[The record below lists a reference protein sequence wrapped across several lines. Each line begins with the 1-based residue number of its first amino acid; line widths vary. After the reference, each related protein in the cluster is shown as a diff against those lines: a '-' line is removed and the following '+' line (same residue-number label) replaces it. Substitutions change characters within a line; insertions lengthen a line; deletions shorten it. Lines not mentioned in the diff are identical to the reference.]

1 MTFFIPYQT
10 KLCELFFFNHSFLLS
25 GMNEDVKN
33 ELKVERQ
40 LLVRN
45 VIEGEDKTKTEDE
58 ENRLLLLIKTETRE
72 MVILIL
78 SCYVA
83 FFKH

>member
-1 MTFFIPYQT
+1 
-10 KLCELFFFNHSFLLS
+10 
-25 GMNEDVKN
+25 MNEDVKD

-40 LLVRN
+40 LLVRD

>member
-1 MTFFIPYQT
+1 MSS
-10 KLCELFFFNHSFLLS
+10 FFFNHSFLLS
-25 GMNEDVKN
+25 EMNEDVKD

-40 LLVRN
+40 LLVRDE
-45 VIEGEDKTKTEDE
+45 IEGGDKTKTEDE
-58 ENRLLLLIKTETRE
+58 ENRLLLLIKSETRE